1 MKILTTNTQ
10 NGDDVLIQSS
20 ADGGDNNSN
29 PITDISKLLM
39 SGFRTSK
46 SGGGSG
52 GAAYETV
59 LVILQDLSAMELEE
73 AFDHVDIVC
82 KTADTATVRI
92 DGQVSAA
99 TSGSN
104 DKSGNNIDIERL
116 ATNPRLNINR
126 NSILQKV

>member
-1 MKILTTNTQ
+1 
-10 NGDDVLIQSS
+10 
-20 ADGGDNNSN
+20 
-29 PITDISKLLM
+29 M
-39 SGFRTSK
+39 SGFSTSK
-46 SGGGSG
+46 SGGGSGVSG